1 MLEAMLRQGSL
12 LALCLFLN
20 GHTVRWSQS
29 SLEYSKSDLPAVDTV
44 GGGDRKGRNAMSWCS
59 RGQAGLTSLHY
70 LHAQLYPIEIK
81 LFHKL
86 PGNTPSS
93 ANFPEAAD
101 FVLMAIAAFFWS
113 VLYVCVE
120 HLCFIKMLGARSPGL
135 GGLSLRSCRQTL
147 VPATKTRK

>member
-1 MLEAMLRQGSL
+1 MCWKLCFSREAWKTITL

-44 GGGDRKGRNAMSWCS
+44 GGGDRKGRNAVSWCS
-59 RGQAGLTSLHY
+59 GGQAGLKSLHY

-101 FVLMAIAAFFWS
+101 FVLMAIAAFFGLFFMSVWS
-113 VLYVCVE
+113 TFVLSKCWGPGVQAWGVCPSD
-120 HLCFIKMLGARSPGL
+120 LAGRP
-135 GGLSLRSCRQTL
+135 
-147 VPATKTRK
+147 